1 MARTNSSR
9 AAGWT
14 CGFPAPPAKSAAP
27 ETPAPAKLTPSAVI
41 DIAVVAL
48 LVYEALMIVRGTRAG
63 HILLGILIM
72 LALYVGAIWGRL
84 EALRSVLSYIVPYTA
99 LAIIVLFQSEI
110 RRTLAR
116 LGRKRWLGRG
126 FRRPESTDEV
136 LMALKRLS
144 ERKIGALIVM
154 ERDIGLRTFI
164 ESGVRLEAQLTRD
177 LLLSIFEPKGA
188 LHDGSVIVQKDRIAA
203 AACFLPLTTNP
214 LLSGKLGTRHRAAIG
229 ITEETD
235 CLSLVVSEETGR
247 ISVAASGE
255 LKSGLSL
262 REVDDRICVH
272 FGVPPAAVLVN
283 EDYQPA
289 DIPLAQESESPKK
302 ELP

>member
-1 MARTNSSR
+1 MPLLLCQIT
-9 AAGWT
+9 
-14 CGFPAPPAKSAAP
+14 PP
-27 ETPAPAKLTPSAVI
+27 KLTPSAVI

-110 RRTLAR
+110 RRTLDR

-177 LLLSIFEPKGA
+177 LLLSIKVRSPMSRSMTMSAPIFRSERRLRA
-188 LHDGSVIVQKDRIAA
+188 IRTSSVDSGRRNPRPSHR
-203 AACFLPLTTNP
+203 FLP
-214 LLSGKLGTRHRAAIG
+214 RRAR
-229 ITEETD
+229 
-235 CLSLVVSEETGR
+235 VRR
-247 ISVAASGE
+247 IS
-255 LKSGLSL
+255 
-262 REVDDRICVH
+262 D
-272 FGVPPAAVLVN
+272 
-283 EDYQPA
+283 
-289 DIPLAQESESPKK
+289 
-302 ELP
+302 